1 MDFETHSMKQSIM
14 DFEEE
19 VEEGVMNFEG
29 ELISSLDELMK
40 VRKKNKKLKE

>member
-1 MDFETHSMKQSIM
+1 MDFETRSMKQSIM